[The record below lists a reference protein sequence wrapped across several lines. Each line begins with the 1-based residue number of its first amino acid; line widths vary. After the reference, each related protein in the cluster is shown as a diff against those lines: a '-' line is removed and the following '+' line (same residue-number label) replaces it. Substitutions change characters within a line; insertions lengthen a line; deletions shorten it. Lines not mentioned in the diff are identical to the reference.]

1 MESKVLPELRKEG
14 GERMNNVEY
23 DTIDEIITNNYT
35 RGYNDGY
42 EQGAKSAAL
51 KVSWIPVAEKIKK
64 EIKAL
69 HDSHMI
75 HFVSADAVVDTCLE
89 IIDKYTSGEGANK

>member
-1 MESKVLPELRKEG
+1 
-14 GERMNNVEY
+14 MNNAEY

-35 RGYNDGY
+35 RGYNDGLK
-42 EQGAKSAAL
+42 QGLKCADL
-51 KVSWIPVAEKIKK
+51 KVSWVPVAEKIKK

-75 HFVSADAVVDTCLE
+75 HFVSGDGVVDTCLE
-89 IIDKYTSGEGANK
+89 IVDKYTSGEGGKE

>member
-1 MESKVLPELRKEG
+1 MKQ
-14 GERMNNVEY
+14 GEYEA
-23 DTIDEIITNNYT
+23 IDEIITDNYT
-35 RGYNDGY
+35 RGYEDGY
-42 EQGAKSAAL
+42 KRGMESTAL

-69 HDSHMI
+69 RDSHMI

-89 IIDKYTSGEGANK
+89 IIDKYTSEEGDKE

>member
-1 MESKVLPELRKEG
+1 MKQGDYEV
-14 GERMNNVEY
+14 
-23 DTIDEIITNNYT
+23 IDEIITNNYT
-35 RGYNDGY
+35 RGYDDGY
-42 EQGAKSAAL
+42 KRGTESAAL

-75 HFVSADAVVDTCLE
+75 HFASADAVVDTCLE
-89 IIDKYTSGEGANK
+89 IIDKYTSESVGKGDKE